1 MQAQNISIAMAKL
14 QQNAPM
20 GAKLTNIF
28 LQKLVLGVFGVIMF
42 CFFFFGFPFPSL
54 VGLTFLGFSFLL
66 FSFAFFPI
74 PYRLP
79 SVRHSITHLGI
90 NGQSKCVAFIPS
102 SAKHDM
108 YNVCMFT
115 YKKEKKIMQEANKLT
130 RVGDT
135 SEYKAAIVRHDV
147 YVRTGN
153 FDSLTVW
160 EDMPVNRVYLLFFIL
175 TIINTKD
182 SIFSFSTVRR
192 YAALVSSINII
203 ALVPV
208 VLLAFICKLI
218 TRYFLMLGNVDLPN
232 PSPTLPEG
240 AETAVNTELI
250 PITSKKP

>member
-1 MQAQNISIAMAKL
+1 MLLFWGAWYSLGYSLTIS
-14 QQNAPM
+14 
-20 GAKLTNIF
+20 LTF
-28 LQKLVLGVFGVIMF
+28 F
-42 CFFFFGFPFPSL
+42 CFG
-54 VGLTFLGFSFLL
+54 LGFLSF
-66 FSFAFFPI
+66 SFFPI

-102 SAKHDM
+102 NAKHNM
-108 YNVCMFT
+108 HNVCILT
-115 YKKEKKIMQEANKLT
+115 YKKEKKVMQEANKLT

-153 FDSLTVW
+153 FDSITVW
-160 EDMPVNRVYLLFFIL
+160 QDMPVNRVYLLFFIL
-175 TIINTKD
+175 TIANTRD
-182 SIFSFSTVRR
+182 SIFNFSTVRR

-203 ALVPV
+203 ALLPV
-208 VLLAFICKLI
+208 VLLVLICKLI
-218 TRYFLMLGNVDLPN
+218 TRYLLMLSNVDLPN